1 MASLLFLDGSME
13 RKLSTILALD
23 VVGFSALMANDEDIT
38 LANLRQRRE
47 LIDGIIH
54 EYDGRIFGSAGDSI
68 IAEFSS
74 PVKATECGVKIQ
86 TKMQAINDNLPENQK
101 MRFRVGV
108 NIGDVMISDNNLYGD
123 AVNVAARLEAQ
134 ADPEGVCVSKAVFDM
149 VNQKIKMSFEPK
161 GALELKNIDTP
172 IEAFFVI
179 PFKGGGRFFQSSQEP
194 QLKVEKADAGSL
206 AVMMFKSLSNDEE
219 QRYFCEGFSEDLIS
233 ALSRF
238 KKLLVVS
245 ASASFVYRDKT
256 KTPKEIGRELGVR
269 YILEGSVRKLGAK
282 MRITASLISCER
294 ENTIWSNNFDTSID
308 EIFDV
313 QDEMIETIISTIV
326 GRVEADEIQ
335 QISNARPEN
344 LAAYELV
351 LQGLEFHRRSG
362 ITKDNATKAFNLFDQ
377 ACELDPNY
385 ARAHAWR
392 ACSLS
397 NYQTWAPEEVSE
409 DWFADCNSSVTRAL
423 EIDSN
428 DPEAHRIMGAI
439 KLRSKDYQS
448 VRYHHEKARSLCPS
462 DPYIS
467 AKYATALIF
476 LGEPEAALKEIERAM
491 RLDPFCPDILFED
504 EGIIHFCLENFR
516 EAVDSFKKLKAP
528 TINSLFY
535 LSATFQKLER
545 MEDAASTLSQAIA
558 HSGINVEQ
566 FVETQHYEDQEK
578 SKNLRNVLNAI
589 N

>member
-1 MASLLFLDGSME
+1 ME

-47 LIDGIIH
+47 LIDGIIYEH
-54 EYDGRIFGSAGDSI
+54 DGRIFGSAGDSV

-123 AVNVAARLEAQ
+123 AVNVAARLESK
-134 ADPEGVCVSKAVFDM
+134 ADPEGVCVSKSVFDM

-179 PFKGGGRFFQSSQEP
+179 PFKGGGRFLQSSQEP

-206 AVMMFKSLSNDEE
+206 AVMLFKSLSNDEE
-219 QRYFCEGFSEDLIS
+219 QGYFCEGFSEDLIS

-269 YILEGSVRKLGAK
+269 YILEGSVRKLGPK

-294 ENTIWSNNFDTSID
+294 ENTI
-308 EIFDV
+308 
-313 QDEMIETIISTIV
+313 
-326 GRVEADEIQ
+326 
-335 QISNARPEN
+335 
-344 LAAYELV
+344 
-351 LQGLEFHRRSG
+351 
-362 ITKDNATKAFNLFDQ
+362 
-377 ACELDPNY
+377 
-385 ARAHAWR
+385 
-392 ACSLS
+392 
-397 NYQTWAPEEVSE
+397 
-409 DWFADCNSSVTRAL
+409 
-423 EIDSN
+423 
-428 DPEAHRIMGAI
+428 
-439 KLRSKDYQS
+439 
-448 VRYHHEKARSLCPS
+448 
-462 DPYIS
+462 
-467 AKYATALIF
+467 
-476 LGEPEAALKEIERAM
+476 
-491 RLDPFCPDILFED
+491 
-504 EGIIHFCLENFR
+504 
-516 EAVDSFKKLKAP
+516 
-528 TINSLFY
+528 
-535 LSATFQKLER
+535 
-545 MEDAASTLSQAIA
+545 
-558 HSGINVEQ
+558 
-566 FVETQHYEDQEK
+566 
-578 SKNLRNVLNAI
+578 
-589 N
+589 